1 MASRGTFP
9 LKPETKGTNWNMPTI
24 AELIGALP
32 EEAGREVD
40 RSLWLEASLRPVPV
54 GRVRRLGLLG
64 TLQAKI
70 AAAYLFYWVRSWFQ
84 TAGER
89 ERSLAETHWRTAA
102 RLLDS
107 MGYLRGAIMKV
118 GQTLASFPHIVPSEF
133 AETLD
138 SLQYEAPS
146 MHWALLREMVLNE
159 LGDDP
164 ENLFAAFDKQAFAAA
179 SLGQVHGARLRNG
192 QPVAVKVQYPGI
204 ARTIAEDFGN
214 LSVFLLPGRLGRD
227 WENTREQFDDL
238 HRRLE
243 QETDYQQ
250 EAASL
255 TKARSLFH
263 EPDGI
268 VIPRVY
274 PELSTARVLT
284 MDRLEGLHLDA
295 FLRTHPSQEQR
306 NEAGR
311 KLVRAWYRLL
321 YAGRLLHADCHP
333 GNFLFMPDGRLG
345 VIDFGLTVAFDS
357 ELWELFRKM
366 DRALTTGRR
375 EDRLTVLKDW
385 SYVTDDPADAERLRL
400 MDEFIECSWRARSC
414 GGEYD
419 FGDDADFRRTI
430 ELFGQLVAKRYSR
443 GRPCSP
449 VMTRQQLGL
458 LSMLYRLR
466 PRIDFRPIVE
476 EEVKATGWDRSDYA

>member
-1 MASRGTFP
+1 
-9 LKPETKGTNWNMPTI
+9 MPTI

-32 EEAGREVD
+32 DEAGKEVN
-40 RSLWLEASLRPVPV
+40 RSLCLEASLQPVPV

-84 TAGER
+84 SADAR
-89 ERSLAETHWRTAA
+89 ERTLAETHWKTAA

-107 MGYLRGAIMKV
+107 MSYLRGAVMKI
-118 GQTLASFPHIVPSEF
+118 GQTLANFPHIVPSEF

-138 SLQYEAPS
+138 SLHYEAPP

-164 ENLFAAFDKQAFAAA
+164 ENLFDAFDKRAFAAA
-179 SLGQVHGARLRNG
+179 SLGQVHRARLRSG
-192 QPVAVKVQYPGI
+192 QAVAVKVQYPGI
-204 ARTIAEDFGN
+204 ARTIGEDFGN

-227 WENTREQFDDL
+227 WENTKEQFQDL

-243 QETDYQQ
+243 QETDYRQ

-255 TKARSLFH
+255 VKARSLFH
-263 EPDGI
+263 EADGI
-268 VIPRVY
+268 VVPRLY
-274 PELSTARVLT
+274 PELSTARILT

-295 FLRTHPSQEQR
+295 FLRTNPSQEQR

-311 KLVRAWYRLL
+311 KLVRSWYRLL
-321 YAGRLLHADCHP
+321 YAGRLLYADPHP
-333 GNFLFMPDGRLG
+333 GNFLFMPDGRFG
-345 VIDFGLTVAFDS
+345 VIDFGLMLAFDS
-357 ELWELFRKM
+357 ELWELFRRM

-375 EDRLTVLKDW
+375 EDRLPVLKDW
-385 SYVTDDPADAERLRL
+385 SFVTDDPADADRLRL
-400 MDEFIECSWRARSC
+400 MDEFVDCSWRSRYC

-419 FGDDADFRRTI
+419 FGDDTDFRRCI
-430 ELFGQLVAKRYSR
+430 ELFGQMVAKRYSR
-443 GRPCSP
+443 ARPCSP
-449 VMTRQQLGL
+449 VMSRQQFGL
-458 LSMLYRLR
+458 RCMLYRLR
-466 PRIDFRPIVE
+466 AKIDIRAINE

>member
-1 MASRGTFP
+1 
-9 LKPETKGTNWNMPTI
+9 LKEKYWVMPTI

-32 EEAGREVD
+32 EEIGTEMD
-40 RSLWLEASLRPVPV
+40 RSLALHTSLRPVPV

-84 TAGER
+84 AASER

-107 MGYLRGAIMKV
+107 MGYLRGAVMKV
-118 GQTLASFPHIVPSEF
+118 GQTLAHFPHVVPSEF
-133 AETLD
+133 TEALD
-138 SLQYEAPS
+138 SLHFQAPP

-164 ENLFAAFDKQAFAAA
+164 ENLFDTFDKQAFAAA
-179 SLGQVHGARLRNG
+179 SLGQVHRARLGSG
-192 QPVAVKVQYPGI
+192 QDVAVKVQYPGI
-204 ARTIAEDFGN
+204 ARTVGQDFGN

-227 WENTREQFDDL
+227 WENTKEQFEDL

-243 QETDYQQ
+243 QETDYRQ

-255 TKARSLFH
+255 AKARSLFR
-263 EPDGI
+263 EADGI
-268 VIPRVY
+268 VIPWVY
-274 PELSTARVLT
+274 PELSTGRILT
-284 MDRLEGLHLDA
+284 MDRLEGLHLDP
-295 FLRTHPSQEQR
+295 FLRTNPTQEQR

-321 YAGRLLHADCHP
+321 YAGRVLYADPHP
-333 GNFLFMPDGRLG
+333 GNFLFMADGRLG
-345 VIDFGLTVAFDS
+345 MIDFGLMVSFDA
-357 ELWELFRKM
+357 ELWELFRRM

-375 EDRLTVLKDW
+375 EDRLVVLKDW
-385 SYVTDDPADAERLRL
+385 AFVSDDSADAERIRL
-400 MDEFIECSWRARSC
+400 MDEFIDLSWRARYC

-419 FGDDADFRRTI
+419 FGDDADFRRII

-443 GRPCSP
+443 GQPCSP
-449 VMTRQQLGL
+449 VMTRQQFGIRSL
-458 LSMLYRLR
+458 LYRLR
-466 PRIDFRPIVE
+466 ARIDIRPIAE